1 MKSFLIKLFPALI
14 VLCFGLTLFIVLLYP
29 QQVTALAHRED
40 LRVIPSDLLR
50 ELKLQEDLA
59 LLASRIW

>member
-40 LRVIPSDLLR
+40 LGVIPSDLFG
-50 ELKLQEDLA
+50 ELKLQKDLA
-59 LLASRIW
+59 LLASRTW